1 MVPGCP
7 HACLSRVRR
16 RRHATFP
23 VSQRTGLSTL
33 WAVAPP
39 ARPLWTYAG
48 VHLGVSVGIPAP
60 GAGRDPGSSYR
71 NQCALVAGSDR
82 CTGYELAMSLHR
94 LQLGSATSLLGG
106 VRSGYRTA
114 PPWCRPASPTDAR
127 PPNAPRSE
135 TLSSDIHRAQSNAA

>member
-7 HACLSRVRR
+7 HECLSRVRR

-48 VHLGVSVGIPAP
+48 VHLGVFVGIPAP
-60 GAGRDPGSSYR
+60 GAGRDPGSSCR
-71 NQCALVAGSDR
+71 NRCALVAGSDR
-82 CTGYELAMSLHR
+82 HTGYELATSLNR
-94 LQLGSATSLLGG
+94 LRLGSATSLLGG
-106 VRSGYRTA
+106 ERSGYQTT
-114 PPWCRPASPTDAR
+114 PPWCRLASPADAR
-127 PPNAPRSE
+127 PLTARRSV
-135 TLSSDIHRAQSNAA
+135 T